1 VNHGIRYFGYR
12 HSGAQW
18 SPGPVMLGRMTRLR
32 NPMPDE
38 LHPEQR
44 ALYDE
49 IAGGPR
55 ATGPQVFE
63 LVDGQGRLNGPFG
76 IMLHSPTV
84 GGALQAVGAAVRY
97 RSVLSDRLR
106 ELAILAVAAHWN
118 SDFELYAHVPLARH
132 AGLSEEEVGGLIAG
146 AEVLL
151 EDPAERVVL
160 DLVRALLQ
168 TSDLTEEQYAA
179 GRDAIGEQGLVELTT
194 LVGYYATLALQLRVF
209 RVGAPTA

>member
-1 VNHGIRYFGYR
+1 
-12 HSGAQW
+12 
-18 SPGPVMLGRMTRLR
+18 MLCRMTRLH
-32 NPMPDE
+32 NPTPEE
-38 LHPEQR
+38 LRAEQC

-55 ATGPQVFE
+55 SAGPQLFE
-63 LVDGQGRLNGPFG
+63 LVDRQGRLNGPFG
-76 IMLHSPTV
+76 IMLHSPAV

-97 RSVLSDRLR
+97 RSVLSDRVR

-132 AGLSEEEVGGLIAG
+132 AGLTEAEIGGLIAG
-146 AEVLL
+146 AEVALA
-151 EDPAERVVL
+151 DPAEGAVL
-160 DLVRALLQ
+160 QVVRALLHA
-168 TSDLTEEQYAA
+168 SDLTDDLYAA

-209 RVGAPTA
+209 RVGAPPA

>member
-1 VNHGIRYFGYR
+1 
-12 HSGAQW
+12 
-18 SPGPVMLGRMTRLR
+18 MLCRMTRLH
-32 NPMPDE
+32 NPTPEE
-38 LHPEQR
+38 LRTEQR

-55 ATGPQVFE
+55 SAGPQLFE
-63 LVDGQGRLNGPFG
+63 LVDRQGRLNGPFG
-76 IMLHSPTV
+76 IMLHSPAV

-97 RSVLSDRLR
+97 RSVLSDRVR

-132 AGLSEEEVGGLIAG
+132 AGLTEAEIGGLIAG
-146 AEVLL
+146 AEVALA
-151 EDPAERVVL
+151 DPAEGAVL
-160 DLVRALLQ
+160 QVVRALLHA
-168 TSDLTEEQYAA
+168 SDLTDDLYAA

-209 RVGAPTA
+209 RVGAPPV